1 MITPWIIFGLSLAF
15 TIYVLFGYP
24 ALLFFWTPRKPAEFS
39 GLGGPHVPL
48 SVTIVLPVKN
58 GEGWIRTKLNSLRM
72 LDYPRHLVETLVIS
86 DGSTDRTD
94 EIVRGFP
101 EVQLVRVPAGG
112 KASALNA
119 GLAKAGG
126 ELLFFTDVRQQ
137 LDPDCLKHLVRQ
149 FDDPAVGVA
158 SGELFI
164 RSGDNPG
171 EESVGL
177 YWRYEKWIRKHHA
190 AIDSVL
196 GATGCIY
203 MMRRALASPLPGD
216 TLNDDMHLP
225 FQAFF
230 RGYRLAF
237 VEDARAYDVPT
248 ALDMEFR
255 RKVRT
260 LAGVYQ
266 VIGAFPALLG
276 PRNRM
281 WIHFVSHK
289 LGRLLLPFALL
300 AVGVCSFFLGSPW
313 AAVALTGQVLFYGL
327 ALVDPWLT
335 NRNPIKRISSLARTF
350 VVLMAA
356 AFCAASI
363 LYRSSDSFWTTPT
376 AAAETTVRGS

>member
-1 MITPWIIFGLSLAF
+1 MITAWIIFGLGLAF
-15 TIYVLFGYP
+15 LLYVLFGYP
-24 ALLFFWTPRKPAEFS
+24 ALLALWSPRKPSDAS
-39 GLGGPHVPL
+39 GLGGPHPL
-48 SVTIVLPVKN
+48 VSVTVLLPVRN
-58 GEGWIRTKLNSLRM
+58 GKGWIRNKLSSLRM
-72 LDYPRHLVETLVIS
+72 LDYPRHLLQTLVIS
-86 DGSTDRTD
+86 DGSTDRTE
-94 EIVRGFP
+94 EIVREFP

-112 KASALNA
+112 KALALNA
-119 GLAKAGG
+119 GLAKATG

-137 LDPDCLKHLVRQ
+137 LDPACLQTLVRQ
-149 FDDPAVGVA
+149 FDDPSVGVA
-158 SGELFI
+158 SGELII
-164 RSGDNPG
+164 RSGENTE

-177 YWRYEKWIRKHHA
+177 YWRYEKWIRKRHA

-203 MMRRALASPLPGD
+203 MMRRALASPLPAD

-230 RGYRLAF
+230 CGYRLAF
-237 VEDARAYDVPT
+237 VEEARAYDVPT
-248 ALDMEFR
+248 ALDTEFR

-266 VIGAFPALLG
+266 VTGAFPALLG
-276 PRNRM
+276 PGNRM

-300 AVGVCSFFLGSPW
+300 AIGVSSFFLGLPW
-313 AAVALTGQVLFYGL
+313 AAAALAGQALFYGL
-327 ALVDPWLT
+327 ALVDPCLT
-335 NRNPIKRISSLARTF
+335 DRNPIKRVSTLVRTF

-356 AFCAASI
+356 ALCAASI

-376 AAAETTVRGS
+376 AGGETSPQGS